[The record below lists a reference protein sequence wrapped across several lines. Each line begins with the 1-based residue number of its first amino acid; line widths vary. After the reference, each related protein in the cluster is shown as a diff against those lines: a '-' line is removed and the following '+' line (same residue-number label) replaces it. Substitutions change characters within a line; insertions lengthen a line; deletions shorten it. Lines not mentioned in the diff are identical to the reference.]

1 MTTISA
7 MMGVAARNDDER
19 GAMIELDDLDASEG
33 DDDGAGLSWA
43 RARDLAALEG
53 PNRPPPPVDCPP
65 FICCLLPCLSSL
77 PSMRAYARAV
87 PEDALVMRDDAW
99 TDVDA
104 RDVVRGDLVLVRDG
118 ESAPA
123 DFVVRSCDDFEVSLK
138 HVTGETAPKRPKPGD
153 EVYLGAVVLRG
164 SAQGR
169 VVAIG
174 AETALAQRI
183 AEGAWPPR

>member
-1 MTTISA
+1 MVR
-7 MMGVAARNDDER
+7 GRVAAPPRLPR
-19 GAMIELDDLDASEG
+19 GYSAEARGDAGDRQSETASRRRRG
-33 DDDGAGLSWA
+33 GAA
-43 RARDLAALEG
+43 
-53 PNRPPPPVDCPP
+53 
-65 FICCLLPCLSSL
+65 
-77 PSMRAYARAV
+77 PSRHGASAQ
-87 PEDALVMRDDAW
+87 AW